1 MPNKASAAK
10 AMRQGAKNALR
21 NKTAKAEIESMRVK
35 LRKLLDDK
43 KATEAA
49 EVMKTIGK
57 KLDKAVARGI
67 LKLNTAS
74 RTKSRLTKRVNAA
87 SKA

>member
-1 MPNKASAAK
+1 MPNKANAAK
-10 AMRQGAKNALR
+10 ALRQATKNALR
-21 NKTAKAEIESMRVK
+21 NRVAKAEIESMRVK
-35 LRKLLDDK
+35 LRKLIEAK
-43 KATEAA
+43 KAKEAA
-49 EVMKTIGK
+49 ELMTLIGK

-87 SKA
+87 SK

>member
-10 AMRQGAKNALR
+10 AMRQAAKNALR
-21 NKTAKAEIESMRVK
+21 NKIAKAEIESMRVK
-35 LRKLLDDK
+35 LRKLLDAK
-43 KATEAA
+43 KAKEAA
-49 EVMKTIGK
+49 ETMQALGK
-57 KLDKAVARGI
+57 MLDKAVARGI

-87 SKA
+87 TKA